1 MKTSAEFLSNGWAL
15 GQVTWAKMAKKLL
28 RLWCHSQKIHNP
40 QRNNFLSLRARRL
53 AESFKGFNSS
63 LTQPVALR
71 SCSCLQKFG
80 KSLSMQWK
88 KNCLFSV
95 SGIIS

>member
-40 QRNNFLSLRARRL
+40 QRNNFLSLRA
-53 AESFKGFNSS
+53 
-63 LTQPVALR
+63 
-71 SCSCLQKFG
+71 
-80 KSLSMQWK
+80 
-88 KNCLFSV
+88 
-95 SGIIS
+95 